1 MEFHPNDLSDLDELT
16 EEHLGFAA
24 LSDGLGFSKKREP
37 VLPATKGVIESIE
50 LDFDQDTPVHAP
62 AAPTKKNPPWM
73 NGVGAVSAGPARYA
87 PASPA
92 KAVAPSAQ
100 TPVLQPKLEL
110 AAPQAFRLA
119 AFGLDILFVAIP
131 FSGAWFFS
139 FRSEAWEIFSE
150 NPTAPLSLLSLIF
163 VAYLLLSESF
173 GGQSVGKMLLRL
185 QVVED
190 DKYQK
195 PTGLTHAF
203 FRILLLALSAA
214 SVIGLL
220 SSFWDKKRRPWQDR
234 FSGSIVRRIE

>member
-50 LDFDQDTPVHAP
+50 LDFDQEAPLHAP
-62 AAPTKKNPPWM
+62 VAPAKKNPPWM
-73 NGVGAVSAGPARYA
+73 NGAGAVAAGPARYA
-87 PASPA
+87 PAVA
-92 KAVAPSAQ
+92 KAAAPTAPTQ
-100 TPVLQPKLEL
+100 TLQPKLEL
-110 AAPQAFRLA
+110 AASSHLRLA
-119 AFGLDILFVAIP
+119 AFAMDILFVAIP
-131 FSGAWFFS
+131 FSLAWFFS
-139 FRSEAWEIFSE
+139 FGGEAWEIFSD
-150 NPTAPLSLLSLIF
+150 NPISPLSLVGLIF

-173 GGQSVGKMLLRL
+173 GGQSVGKMIFRL

-195 PTGLTHAF
+195 PTGLSHAF
-203 FRILLLALSAA
+203 FRIILLALSAA
-214 SVIGLL
+214 TGIGLL